1 MVEVRTPWSL
11 RRPDLFIA
19 ESAMSLSILR
29 VQRDDVQAATSLG
42 AAFDVHW
49 PLTPNTIVEVGFRV
63 ACLAPGEWAL
73 FAPADQ
79 IAGQIAQACSGRL
92 HHLADVSAGRRLW
105 RVSGAASRAVIAKG
119 CSLDTHPSVMT
130 GVHCAQSLLTQAP
143 VLLVA
148 QPAIST
154 FDIVADASFAGHLR
168 AWFTQAAQ
176 EFIP

>member
-1 MVEVRTPWSL
+1 
-11 RRPDLFIA
+11 
-19 ESAMSLSILR
+19 MSLSILR
-29 VQRDDVQAATSLG
+29 VPRDDVEAAAPLG
-42 AAFDVHW
+42 AAFGAPW
-49 PLTPNTIVEVGFRV
+49 PLAPNTIVEVGFRV

-79 IAGQIAQACSGRL
+79 VADQVAQACSGRL
-92 HHLADVSAGRRLW
+92 HHLSDVSAGRRLW
-105 RVSGAASRAVIAKG
+105 RISGSASRAVIAKG

-130 GVHCAQSLLTQAP
+130 GLHCAQSLLTQAP

-168 AWFTQAAQ
+168 AWFLQAAQ